1 MDDQTIY
8 LPGTGYYI
16 HLVQLNINRPN
27 YRPSLLVC
35 SEPIEP
41 KVLIYNNL
49 KFNRF
54 LTFFKVSSY
63 SLHELGKNPKGHVI
77 FLINIQNDHG
87 NVGHSLDVTKI
98 LVVDCIS
105 GKKVGQT
112 LDFRFFKTGW
122 LSSYDV
128 FTD

>member
-1 MDDQTIY
+1 MMRTVRPTEPKLYIY
-8 LPGTGYYI
+8 L
-16 HLVQLNINRPN
+16 
-27 YRPSLLVC
+27 
-35 SEPIEP
+35 E
-41 KVLIYNNL
+41 
-49 KFNRF
+49 FNCF

-77 FLINIQNDHG
+77 FVINIQYDYG
-87 NVGHSLDVTKI
+87 NVGHSLDITKI

-105 GKKVGQT
+105 GKKIRQT